1 MVRATAPGKFWP
13 RCRTSTPTS
22 GCSCSREIWE
32 KARPFGV
39 AYRRPRVILYS
50 SDADLEYDPADYPN
64 LLDPLTQGKA
74 DVVYGSRFLGSRRHR
89 VLASGAKTPSND
101 RALPLS
107 AIILT
112 FFGKE
117 GITSFENVVRCSQHV
132 TGVLA
137 GIHIFRKRQAQ
148 EHLMIAV
155 WLEE

>member
-1 MVRATAPGKFWP
+1 
-13 RCRTSTPTS
+13 
-22 GCSCSREIWE
+22 
-32 KARPFGV
+32 
-39 AYRRPRVILYS
+39 VILYS
-50 SDADLEYDPADYPN
+50 SDADLEYDPTDYPN

-155 WLEE
+155 WLEEVLHGANSKEPLTVNRTHNLKLVLNFLRTQILAFTCQNS